1 MDEEQLKQK
10 EQEELRALL
19 DALDDG
25 EDSSG

>member
-19 DALDDG
+19 DAP
-25 EDSSG
+25 